1 MDKKLKIVIVIVLLL
16 ALAYAIF
23 CLTDYSEAESTA
35 KSLLNGTE
43 NVSVVKEDYG
53 LFVNGMGNDTLM
65 IFYPGAKVEYTSYLP
80 LLVEL
85 ADGGIDVALV
95 EMPLNIAFFG
105 KDAAGSIMNS
115 TNYSNYILA
124 GHSLGGLTAA
134 EFQNNS
140 AKGDAVILL
149 AAYPKNKVN
158 VPVLSIYGSNDG
170 VLNGKAYNESKT
182 LMSNL
187 TEIIIPGG
195 NHEQFAYYGSQTGD
209 GIANITPENQQNK
222 TANEILKFTDDL
234 F

>member
-16 ALAYAIF
+16 ALGYAIF
-23 CLTDYSEAESTA
+23 YLTDYSEAESTA

-222 TANEILKFTDDL
+222 TADEILKFTDDL
-234 F
+234 Y